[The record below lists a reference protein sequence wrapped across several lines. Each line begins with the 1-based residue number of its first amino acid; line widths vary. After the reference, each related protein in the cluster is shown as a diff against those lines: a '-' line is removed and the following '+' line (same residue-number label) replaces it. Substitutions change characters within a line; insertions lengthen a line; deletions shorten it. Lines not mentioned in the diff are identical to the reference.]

1 VFRYTG
7 IAGILREVCRRMHRY
22 AGLTLLI
29 YYAGIGEAGLPDQG
43 VVGPAYRSRIWPTAI
58 SGIQKS
64 TKVSYPYNQGRKHP
78 SMEADYDD
86 RVHSGGLTTITVPKY
101 SPYLTVVRSQ
111 SRQVQGTGM
120 VSPIE
125 SNQGQSQGWQPS
137 SPCPIW
143 TVAIVM
149 CR

>member
-1 VFRYTG
+1 MQEQGRPDY
-7 IAGILREVCRRMHRY
+7 R
-22 AGLTLLI
+22 TL
-29 YYAGIGEAGLPDQG
+29 G

-64 TKVSYPYNQGRKHP
+64 TKVSHPYNQGRKHP
-78 SMEADYDD
+78 SMEPDYDD

-101 SPYLTVVRSQ
+101 SPYLIVVRTQ
-111 SRQVQGTGM
+111 SKQVQGTGM

-125 SNQGQSQGWQPS
+125 RNQGQSQGWQPS

-143 TVAIVM
+143 TTASVIWM
-149 CR
+149 CMTVVTLATTI

>member
-1 VFRYTG
+1 VR
-7 IAGILREVCRRMHRY
+7 
-22 AGLTLLI
+22 
-29 YYAGIGEAGLPDQG
+29 PDYPTKG
-43 VVGPAYRSRIWPTAI
+43 VVGLAYRSRIWTTAI

-86 RVHSGGLTTITVPKY
+86 RVHNGGLTTITVPKY

-111 SRQVQGTGM
+111 SKQVQGTGM

-125 SNQGQSQGWQPS
+125 TN
-137 SPCPIW
+137 
-143 TVAIVM
+143 
-149 CR
+149 